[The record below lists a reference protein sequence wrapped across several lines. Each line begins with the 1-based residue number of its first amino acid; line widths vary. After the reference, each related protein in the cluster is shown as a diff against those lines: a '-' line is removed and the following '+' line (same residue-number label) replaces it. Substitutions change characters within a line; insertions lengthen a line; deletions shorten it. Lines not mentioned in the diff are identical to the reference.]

1 METMGTD
8 LKSVPT
14 RHTRQER
21 RMSSGLGDIMKQ
33 AQKMQESMQ
42 RAQEEIAATE
52 VQGEAGAGM
61 VKVIMTGRHD
71 VKRVEIE
78 PSLLTSDKLM
88 LEDLIA
94 AAVNDANRRVEK
106 ATRDRMADVT
116 SGMGLP
122 AGFKLPF

>member
-1 METMGTD
+1 MKG
-8 LKSVPT
+8 
-14 RHTRQER
+14 
-21 RMSSGLGDIMKQ
+21 GFGDIMQQ
-33 AQKMQESMQ
+33 AQKMQENMQ
-42 RAQEEIAATE
+42 RVQEEIAATE

-71 VKRVEIE
+71 LKRVEIE
-78 PSLLTSDKLM
+78 PSLLTADKEM

-106 ATRDRMADVT
+106 ATQDKMANVA

>member
-1 METMGTD
+1 MKG
-8 LKSVPT
+8 
-14 RHTRQER
+14 
-21 RMSSGLGDIMKQ
+21 GFGDIMKQ
-33 AQKMQESMQ
+33 AQKVQEDMQ
-42 RAQEEIAATE
+42 RMQDEIATTE

-78 PSLLTSDKLM
+78 PSLLAADKEM

-106 ATRDRMADVT
+106 AAQDKMASVT
-116 SGMGLP
+116 SGLGLP
-122 AGFKLPF
+122 PGFKLPF

>member
-1 METMGTD
+1 M
-8 LKSVPT
+8 KS
-14 RHTRQER
+14 
-21 RMSSGLGDIMKQ
+21 GFDDIMKQ
-33 AQKMQESMQ
+33 ARKMQENMQ
-42 RAQEEIAATE
+42 RAQEEIASTE

-78 PSLLTSDKLM
+78 PSLLTSDKVM

-106 ATRDRMADVT
+106 AAQDRMSDVT
-116 SGMGLP
+116 SGLGLP

>member
-1 METMGTD
+1 METIGTD
-8 LKSVPT
+8 FKSVPT

-33 AQKMQESMQ
+33 AQKMQENMQ

-78 PSLLTSDKLM
+78 PSLLGSDKVM

>member
-1 METMGTD
+1 MKG
-8 LKSVPT
+8 
-14 RHTRQER
+14 
-21 RMSSGLGDIMKQ
+21 GFGDIMQQ
-33 AQKMQESMQ
+33 AQKMQENMQ

-71 VKRVEIE
+71 LKRVEIE
-78 PSLLTSDKLM
+78 PSLLVGDKEM

-106 ATRDRMADVT
+106 ATQDKMSSVA
-116 SGMGLP
+116 SGLELP
-122 AGFKLPF
+122 AGLKLPF

>member
-1 METMGTD
+1 M
-8 LKSVPT
+8 KS
-14 RHTRQER
+14 
-21 RMSSGLGDIMKQ
+21 GFDDIMKQ
-33 AQKMQESMQ
+33 ARKMQENMQ
-42 RAQEEIAATE
+42 RAQEEIASTE

-61 VKVIMTGRHD
+61 VKVTMTGRHD

-78 PSLLTSDKLM
+78 PSLLTSDKVM

-106 ATRDRMADVT
+106 AAQDRMNDVT
-116 SGMGLP
+116 SGLGLP

>member
-1 METMGTD
+1 MKG
-8 LKSVPT
+8 
-14 RHTRQER
+14 
-21 RMSSGLGDIMKQ
+21 GFGDIMQQ
-33 AQKMQESMQ
+33 AQKMQENMQ
-42 RAQEEIAATE
+42 RVQEEIAATE

-78 PSLLTSDKLM
+78 PSLLSGDKEM

-106 ATRDRMADVT
+106 ATQDKMANVA
-116 SGMGLP
+116 SGLELP
-122 AGFKLPF
+122 AGLKLPF

>member
-1 METMGTD
+1 MTGFYSDPKYPNINREEKQMKG
-8 LKSVPT
+8 
-14 RHTRQER
+14 
-21 RMSSGLGDIMKQ
+21 GFGDIMQQ
-33 AQKMQESMQ
+33 AQKMQENMQ

-78 PSLLTSDKLM
+78 PSLLAADKDM

-106 ATRDRMADVT
+106 ATQDKMANVA

>member
-1 METMGTD
+1 M
-8 LKSVPT
+8 KS
-14 RHTRQER
+14 
-21 RMSSGLGDIMKQ
+21 GFDDIMKQ
-33 AQKMQESMQ
+33 ARTMQENMQ

-78 PSLLTSDKLM
+78 PSLLNSDKVM

-94 AAVNDANRRVEK
+94 A
-106 ATRDRMADVT
+106 
-116 SGMGLP
+116 
-122 AGFKLPF
+122 